1 MPDAGR
7 AVAVVAVT
15 ALVVIGL
22 VVIPT
27 LQDQP
32 RSASFPEGEVDLPE
46 WDPSTLVAD
55 QPEATGEVNPDV
67 DATGQRVLI
76 DDAHAN
82 RLARAEYRP
91 LIHGLTRAG
100 FEVDFLDD
108 QDDLSTQLEDA
119 DAFIVL
125 NPGRVFSEDEVA
137 AVNEFTDDGGQLV
150 MAGEPTQSELVS
162 TGLGQALVTTIN
174 NLGPLA
180 SSYGVTFS
188 SNYIFDLTD
197 YAGNYRNL
205 YAEPT
210 ADSQLTEGVDRLVV
224 YTATAV
230 NARSGTGL
238 IETGDSTFVRGSES
252 TQPRAVVWQDGNV
265 IAIGDT
271 TLFSPD
277 RYTTADNDVFIEN
290 LIEYLAEN

>member
-1 MPDAGR
+1 MPDTGR
-7 AVAVVAVT
+7 AIAVVAVT

-22 VVIPT
+22 AVIPT

-32 RSASFPEGEVDLPE
+32 RSPSFPEGDAEFPE
-46 WDPSTLVAD
+46 WDPATLVAD
-55 QPEATGEVNPDV
+55 QPDRTGEIDPDV
-67 DATGQRVLI
+67 DAEGQQVLI

-82 RLARAEYRP
+82 RLARADYRP
-91 LIHGLTRAG
+91 LIHAFTRAG
-100 FEVDFLDD
+100 FEVDFLRERE
-108 QDDLSTQLEDA
+108 DLSSELEDA

-125 NPGRVFSEDEVA
+125 NPGRVFSDEEVD

-150 MAGEPTQSELVS
+150 MAGEPTQAELVA
-162 TGLGQALVTTIN
+162 TGLGQALITMYN

-180 SSYGVTFS
+180 RSYGITYS
-188 SNYIFDLTD
+188 SNYIFDLTE

-205 YAEPT
+205 YAEP
-210 ADSQLTEGVDRLVV
+210 AVDSQLTAGVDRLVV
-224 YTATAV
+224 YTATAL

-238 IETGDSTFVRGSES
+238 IQTGDGTFVRGSES
-252 TQPRAVVWQDGNV
+252 AQPRSVVWQDGNV

-277 RYTTADNDVFIEN
+277 RYTTADNNVFIEN
-290 LIEYLAEN
+290 LVEYLAEN

>member
-7 AVAVVAVT
+7 AIAVVAVT

-22 VVIPT
+22 LVIPT
-27 LQDQP
+27 LQDEP
-32 RSASFPEGEVDLPE
+32 RSPSFPEGEVEFPE
-46 WDPSTLVAD
+46 WDPATLVAE
-55 QPEATGEVNPDV
+55 QPDDTGAVDPDV

-76 DDAHAN
+76 DDGHAN

-100 FEVDFLDD
+100 FDVDFFGDREDLATELD
-108 QDDLSTQLEDA
+108 DA

-125 NPGRVFSEDEVA
+125 NPGRVFSDEEVD
-137 AVNEFTDDGGQLV
+137 AVNEFTEDGGQLV
-150 MAGEPTQSELVS
+150 MAGEPTQGQVVS
-162 TGLGQALVTTIN
+162 SGLGQVLVTAYN

-180 SSYGVTFS
+180 SSYGITFS
-188 SNYIFDLTD
+188 SNYIYDLTG

-205 YAEPT
+205 YAEAT
-210 ADSQLTEGVDRLVV
+210 TDSRLTEGVDRLVV

-230 NARSGTGL
+230 EARSGTGL
-238 IETGDSTFVRGSES
+238 FETGAATIVKGTESSE
-252 TQPRAVVWQDGNV
+252 PRSVVWQHGNV
-265 IAIGDT
+265 TAIGDT

-290 LIEYLAEN
+290 LVEYLAEN